1 VETGRFNSPLAA
13 PRPADPGA
21 GRKALFQAR
30 RGGSPFAQ
38 RNSLPAI
45 LEPSGYDRWLG
56 LEPDRAITFPSE
68 PMTMWPIS
76 RRVNKPE
83 NDDPSVLDR
92 AAELSDVWAPLDWKR
107 IASQA

>member
-56 LEPDRAITFPSE
+56 LEPDPRDYLPVRA
-68 PMTMWPIS
+68 
-76 RRVNKPE
+76 
-83 NDDPSVLDR
+83 NDDVAHL
-92 AAELSDVWAPLDWKR
+92 
-107 IASQA
+107 QAREQAGK